1 MPDPELTLL
10 GLVALIT
17 GAGSGIGRALA
28 AELARHGAIVC
39 LAGRRRSALAET
51 ATLLP
56 DGARSGLYAIDLTDD
71 EQVLALVHKIESEFG
86 RLDVVVHSAAAYH
99 QGALETSPVATLD
112 DQYRINVRAPYVL
125 TQAAIPLLKRVKG
138 QVVFVNSTTG
148 LVARPFVSAYAATK
162 HALKGMADSLR
173 HELNDAG
180 VRVISIY
187 PGQTATPMQAQRY
200 AFENR
205 PYVPEKL
212 IQPEDVATLIRTVIG
227 LPRTAEVTDVQVRP
241 GVRP

>member
-56 DGARSGLYAIDLTDD
+56 GD
-71 EQVLALVHKIESEFG
+71 G
-86 RLDVVVHSAAAYH
+86 RLDVVVHSAATYY

-205 PYVPEKL
+205 PYVPENL